1 MGSTLDTEGKLNN
14 FLDAGE
20 NRNAHGLAVMI
31 QLTAT
36 WAAMTLP
43 WSAPSGTN
51 ANEFGTLTIDMI
63 TPFGA
68 INHYRAISMQL
79 L

>member
-1 MGSTLDTEGKLNN
+1 
-14 FLDAGE
+14 
-20 NRNAHGLAVMI
+20 
-31 QLTAT
+31 LTAT